1 MGTGPAVTL
10 SYYISNLARIGSYA
24 PSQGVYICTQ
34 TSGSSLPAVPLIQIQ
49 TEVKSPLLPSP
60 RDRQN
65 QNMGLWKQGS
75 EMGSVGEE
83 EICKRAELGLTCKCT
98 KANVA
103 VFNWCHTVV
112 LTDSQ

>member
-10 SYYISNLARIGSYA
+10 SYYISNLVHIGSYA

-34 TSGSSLPAVPLIQIQ
+34 TSGSSLPAVLLIRIQ
-49 TEVKSPLLPSP
+49 TEVKSHLLPSL

-75 EMGSVGEE
+75 EMGSIGEE

-98 KANVA
+98 SPQA
-103 VFNWCHTVV
+103 FPDSSCETVNGKP
-112 LTDSQ
+112 T